1 MDGRGPQLFCCTDQR
16 RYRWLDRLL
25 PGTAARTV
33 ARKVGLDMLV
43 FALPYYTA
51 FYTSLNLLAGKP
63 VSSSIAELRSQANTC
78 HMLHKMHSQPK

>member
-1 MDGRGPQLFCCTDQR
+1 MFFFSSPGVTMPRL
-16 RYRWLDRLL
+16 WSSARLL

-51 FYTSLNLLAGKP
+51 FYTSLNLLAGRP